1 MKNVS
6 NMYIIRRT
14 DLDSFQVWQGNVR
27 IKVDLMGIISWFPIL
42 SCGKVVAAIAD
53 GCGSGKRAFIE
64 SRMVIEL
71 MENA

>member
-1 MKNVS
+1 MVS
-6 NMYIIRRT
+6 
-14 DLDSFQVWQGNVR
+14 S
-27 IKVDLMGIISWFPIL
+27 L

-71 MENA
+71 MENCIDAGFEEKTAIDLSIRHTLIAVAKTAL